1 MQDTHNHNPV
11 IIRTEVDTALPV
23 RESPK
28 AGTYPIPWGA
38 GKAKLGDFVHLA
50 RQIIY
55 KTLGCRRVI
64 QCDVGVNIGEVG
76 LRRFR
81 NV

>member
-28 AGTYPIPWGA
+28 AGTYPIPWGP

-50 RQIIY
+50 HQIIY
-55 KTLGCRRVI
+55 KTLCCRRII

-81 NV
+81 NI